1 MDTIKKE
8 IQTEEMITSEVQM
21 RMRDRGTVQS
31 EVIMVTKVEAN
42 KMPEVEVVE
51 MSEGMME
58 EEVKM
63 ILGMEQVVT

>member
-1 MDTIKKE
+1 
-8 IQTEEMITSEVQM
+8 
-21 RMRDRGTVQS
+21 MRDRGTVQS
-31 EVIMVTKVEAN
+31 EEIMVTKVEAN

>member
-1 MDTIKKE
+1 METIKKE

-21 RMRDRGTVQS
+21 RMRDRGTIQS
-31 EVIMVTKVEAN
+31 EEIMVTKVEAN
-42 KMPEVEVVE
+42 MMPEVEVVE

>member
-1 MDTIKKE
+1 VETIKKE

-21 RMRDRGTVQS
+21 RMRDRGTIQS
-31 EVIMVTKVEAN
+31 EEIMVTKVEAN
-42 KMPEVEVVE
+42 MMPEVEVVE